1 MSRATDVAEQF
12 LAAWS
17 KDDPGG
23 LLALC
28 SDDCVYEDV
37 TVAAVSRS
45 HKELRDFF
53 TMFRTALPDM
63 TFTSEGVTACDKG
76 VTVEWTVTGTHTGDV
91 PGLPPATNKAAEVR
105 GVSVIDLD
113 ANGLIRGCRDY
124 WDAATWFRQ
133 IGLME

>member
-1 MSRATDVAEQF
+1 MSQATDVAEQF

-17 KDDPGG
+17 KDDPEA

-45 HKELRDFF
+45 HKELRDLFA
-53 TMFRTALPDM
+53 MFRTAMPDLS
-63 TFTSEGVTACDKG
+63 FTSDGVAPCDQG
-76 VTVEWTVTGTHTGDV
+76 VTVEWTVTGTHTGTV

-124 WDAATWFRQ
+124 WDSATWLRQ

>member
-17 KDDPGG
+17 KDDPEA

-37 TVAAVSRS
+37 TVATVVGT
-45 HKELRDFF
+45 HKELRDLF
-53 TMFRTALPDM
+53 TMFRTSMPDLS
-63 TFTSEGVTACDKG
+63 FISEQVTACDRG
-76 VTVEWTVTGTHTGDV
+76 VTVEWTVSGTHTGTV
-91 PGLPPATNKAAEVR
+91 PGLPPATNKYAEVR

-113 ANGLIRGCRDY
+113 ANGLISGCRDY
-124 WDAATWFRQ
+124 WDSATWLRQ